1 MTHAVTLPGRI
12 SLRRAGPESAPVVAA
27 LVNAHSQRLTGTRRA
42 LIDSDGDLRLA
53 RYIPAAAEQYLGHI
67 GYAAPGA
74 FFALVARPPRVVV
87 ELGCTLLPGFMQAAP
102 VALAWLEQRAREMAE
117 PAPDGARV
125 VWQCTLLA
133 DDIEA
138 ITVLEAAGF
147 KLVRQWVHYELAL
160 DKPPSP
166 VLPEGVSIRPM
177 DPRTDWPAVGAAMD
191 EAFADHWG
199 EMGPEARTLLEEDE
213 PDEAAGDEADD
224 EEPEDDPYSNSLGL
238 CFVAEA
244 GGQVIGSCLC
254 NARTV
259 EWPDSGKI
267 GSLSVRRAWRGRGVG
282 AALTATAL
290 AEFHRRGIRRV
301 ITDTDS
307 DGFTGAHRLYRRFG
321 FTSYRVENVVEKE
334 LRAGREWRVMSVEEL
349 AATTTTEAQ

>member
-1 MTHAVTLPGRI
+1 MTDGVTLPGRI
-12 SLRRAGPESAPVVAA
+12 TLRRAGPDSAPVIAA
-27 LVNAHSQRLTGTRRA
+27 LVNAHAQPLVGTRRA
-42 LIDSDGDLRLA
+42 LIDADGDLRLA
-53 RYIPAAAEQYLGHI
+53 RYLPAAAEQYTGHVS
-67 GYAAPGA
+67 YAAPGA
-74 FFALVARPPRVVV
+74 FFSLVTRPPHVVV
-87 ELGCTLLPGFMQAAP
+87 EMGCTLLPGFIRAAP
-102 VALAWLEQRAREMAE
+102 VALAWLEARARALAQA
-117 PAPDGARV
+117 APDGARV

-133 DDIEA
+133 DDAAA
-138 ITVLEAAGF
+138 IQVLEQHGF
-147 KLVRQWVHYELAL
+147 RPARQWVHFELAL
-160 DKPPSP
+160 AGPPAV
-166 VLPEGVSIRPM
+166 VLPEGVTIRPM

-213 PDEAAGDEADD
+213 PEGEVEEETEDD
-224 EEPEDDPYSNSLGL
+224 EPEDDPYSNSLGL

-244 GGQVIGSCLC
+244 NGQVIGSCLC

-282 AALTATAL
+282 GVLTAVAL

-321 FTSYRVENVVEKE
+321 FTPYRSENVVEKE
-334 LRAGREWRVMSVEEL
+334 LRVGVEWRVLSASAL
-349 AATTTTEAQ
+349 TR

>member
-1 MTHAVTLPGRI
+1 MSAAVALPGRVT
-12 SLRRAGPESAPVVAA
+12 LHRAGPDAAPVIAA
-27 LVNAHSQRLTGTRRA
+27 LVNAHSLNLVGTRRA
-42 LIDSDGDLRLA
+42 LIDAEGDLWLA
-53 RYIPAAAEQYLGHI
+53 RYVPHFAEGYIGHI

-74 FFALVARPPRVVV
+74 FFALVSRSPHVVV
-87 ELGCTLLPGFMQAAP
+87 ELGCTLLPGFVDAAP
-102 VALAWLEQRAREMAE
+102 VALDWLEEHGRELSAE
-117 PAPDGARV
+117 APAGARV
-125 VWQCTLLA
+125 VMQSTLLA
-133 DDIEA
+133 DDTAGIS
-138 ITVLEAAGF
+138 VLRERGYGLA
-147 KLVRQWVHYELAL
+147 REWVHFELELVTPPVVAL
-160 DKPPSP
+160 PD
-166 VLPEGVSIRPM
+166 GVTIRPM

-213 PDEAAGDEADD
+213 PEDEETEDD
-224 EEPEDDPYSNSLGL
+224 EPEDNPYSNSLGL

-282 AALTATAL
+282 GALTAAAL
-290 AEFHRRGIRRV
+290 AEFHRRGVQRV

-307 DGFTGAHRLYRRFG
+307 DGFTGAYRLYQRFG
-321 FTSYRVENVVEKE
+321 FRPYRYEHVYEKE
-334 LRAGREWRVMSVEEL
+334 LRSGQEWRVMSANEL
-349 AATTTTEAQ
+349 TQ

>member
-1 MTHAVTLPGRI
+1 MSDGVTLPGRI
-12 SLRRAGPESAPVVAA
+12 VLRRAGPDGATVIAA
-27 LVNAHSQRLTGTRRA
+27 LVNAHAQLLVGTRRA
-42 LIDSDGDLRLA
+42 LIDADGDLRLA
-53 RYIPAAAEQYLGHI
+53 RYVPAAAEQYVGHV

-74 FFALVARPPRVVV
+74 VFHLIARPPHVVV
-87 ELGCTLLPGFMQAAP
+87 ELGCTLLPGFVQAAP
-102 VALAWLEQRAREMAE
+102 VALGWLKERARELAQA
-117 PAPDGARV
+117 APDGARV

-133 DDIEA
+133 DDAAA
-138 ITVLEAAGF
+138 IQVLEQHGF
-147 KLVRQWVHYELAL
+147 RPVRQWVHLELTLAE
-160 DKPPSP
+160 PPA
-166 VLPEGVSIRPM
+166 VMLPEGVTIRPM
-177 DPRTDWPAVGAAMD
+177 EPRSDWPAVGAAMD

-213 PDEAAGDEADD
+213 ADD
-224 EEPEDDPYSNSLGL
+224 EEADETNNGEPENDPYSNSLGL

-254 NARTV
+254 NARTI

-282 AALTATAL
+282 AALTGTAL

-307 DGFTGAHRLYRRFG
+307 DGFTGAHRRC
-321 FTSYRVENVVEKE
+321 V
-334 LRAGREWRVMSVEEL
+334 
-349 AATTTTEAQ
+349 

>member
-42 LIDSDGDLRLA
+42 LIDSAGDLRLA

-67 GYAAPGA
+67 SYAAPGA
-74 FFALVARPPRVVV
+74 VFTLVARPPHVVV
-87 ELGCTLLPGFMQAAP
+87 ELG
-102 VALAWLEQRAREMAE
+102 
-117 PAPDGARV
+117 
-125 VWQCTLLA
+125 CTLLA

-147 KLVRQWVHYELAL
+147 KLVRQWVHYDLAL
-160 DKPPSP
+160 DEPSSP

-199 EMGPEARTLLEEDE
+199 EMGPEARTLMEEDE
-213 PDEAAGDEADD
+213 PDEAAGDEAGD

-290 AEFHRRGIRRV
+290 AEFYRRGIRRV

-321 FTSYRVENVVEKE
+321 FTPYRVENVVEKE
-334 LRAGREWRVMSVEEL
+334 LRAGREWRVMSPEEL
-349 AATTTTEAQ
+349 TG